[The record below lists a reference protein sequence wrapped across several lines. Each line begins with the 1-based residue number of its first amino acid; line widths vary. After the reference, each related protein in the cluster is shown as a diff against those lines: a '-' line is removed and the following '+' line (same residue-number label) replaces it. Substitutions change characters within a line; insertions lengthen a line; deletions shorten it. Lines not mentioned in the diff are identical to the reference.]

1 MAMHNALCCY
11 SFLEMEIIF
20 DKNFD
25 MRNVFIAIFYYE
37 MYILSVSKC
46 FVITITV
53 SRYSYDC

>member
-1 MAMHNALCCY
+1 
-11 SFLEMEIIF
+11 MEIIF